1 MIDDF
6 RNIKGI
12 KRFAAD
18 NAGIVPA
25 PECAPS
31 TGKKVAIVGGGP
43 GGLTAAYFVSLMGH
57 KAVVFEKEINQE
69 ECSHF
74 GIQNTVYQKQ
84 DFMKI

>member
-1 MIDDF
+1 MIDDSI
-6 RNIKGI
+6 NIKGI

-43 GGLTAAYFVSLMGH
+43 GGLTAAYFLSLMGH
-57 KAVVFEKEINQE
+57 KAVVFEKEHKLGGML
-69 ECSHF
+69 HF
-74 GIQNTVYQKQ
+74 GIPEY
-84 DFMKI
+84 